1 VKRDCPRRG
10 LSLFP
15 FRVPIQRHAGRL
27 DFPPLVAYKGDEKT
41 AMDISRMEVV
51 DDIMGDILRQKSPLE
66 RLEIAFGLW
75 RSARHLLV
83 TILRGLHPDWDEN
96 TLQRE
101 VSRRMSHGAT

>member
-1 VKRDCPRRG
+1 MRADYTRTA
-10 LSLFP
+10 
-15 FRVPIQRHAGRL
+15 VPVQCRAGRL
-27 DFPPLVAYKGDEKT
+27 DFPPFVAYKGDEKT

-51 DDIMGDILRQKSPLE
+51 DDLMGDILRRKSPLE
-66 RLEIAFGLW
+66 RLEMAFGLW

-83 TILRGLHPDWDEN
+83 AILRGLHPDWDEK